1 MPSRLWL
8 VLLAS
13 DCSLLSSHETQLRI
27 VTLDHLTSNNWISL
41 GGQPISDIRSR
52 IQKRFDADRFTF
64 HVGTDSKS
72 YSDHTI
78 ITTTICFRED
88 TNGALVAYQR
98 NKINNFNNITERLLH
113 ETIVSLDAA
122 KMVQE
127 ITGHP
132 PTIHA
137 DINSKDTALSYKMLN
152 VIMGMV
158 QGMGY
163 PIKVKPDAWAA
174 DIADMFTR

>member
-1 MPSRLWL
+1 M
-8 VLLAS
+8 
-13 DCSLLSSHETQLRI
+13 I
-27 VTLDHLTSNNWISL
+27 HLTKDNWIAL
-41 GGQPISDIRSR
+41 GGKPIMDIRKR
-52 IQKRFDADRFTF
+52 IQQRFDADRFTF

-78 ITTTICFRED
+78 ITTTICFRENR
-88 TNGALVAYQR
+88 NGALVAYQR
-98 NKINNFNNITERLLH
+98 NKIKNFNNVMERLLH
-113 ETIVSLDAA
+113 ETIVSLEAA

-127 ITGHP
+127 ITGIP

-137 DINSKDTALSYKMLN
+137 DVNSKETALSYKMLN

>member
-1 MPSRLWL
+1 M
-8 VLLAS
+8 
-13 DCSLLSSHETQLRI
+13 
-27 VTLDHLTSNNWISL
+27 LDHLTSSNWISL
-41 GGQPISDIRSR
+41 GGKPICDIRER
-52 IQKRFDADRFTF
+52 IQKRFEADRFTF

-72 YSDHTI
+72 YADHTI
-78 ITTTICFRED
+78 ITTTICFREN

-98 NKINNFNNITERLLH
+98 NKIDNFNNITERLLH
-113 ETIVSLDAA
+113 ETIVSLEAA

-127 ITGHP
+127 ITGTP

-137 DINSKDTALSYKMLN
+137 DVNSKDTALSYKMLN

-158 QGMGY
+158 QGMGF

>member
-1 MPSRLWL
+1 M
-8 VLLAS
+8 V
-13 DCSLLSSHETQLRI
+13 
-27 VTLDHLTSNNWISL
+27 HLTKDNWIAL
-41 GGQPISDIRSR
+41 GGKPIMDIRNR
-52 IQKRFDADRFTF
+52 IQQRFNADRFTF

-78 ITTTICFRED
+78 ITTTICFRENR
-88 TNGALVAYQR
+88 NGALVAYQR
-98 NKINNFNNITERLLH
+98 NKIKNFNNVMERLLH
-113 ETIVSLDAA
+113 ETIVSLEAA

-127 ITGHP
+127 ITGIP

-137 DINSKDTALSYKMLN
+137 DVNSKETALSYKMLN

>member
-1 MPSRLWL
+1 M
-8 VLLAS
+8 
-13 DCSLLSSHETQLRI
+13 
-27 VTLDHLTSNNWISL
+27 LDHLTSNNWVSL
-41 GGQPISDIRSR
+41 GGRPISDIRQR
-52 IQKRFDADRFTF
+52 IKKRFEADRFTF

-72 YSDHTI
+72 YTEHTI
-78 ITTTICFRED
+78 ITTTICFRE
-88 TNGALVAYQR
+88 NGHGALVAYQR

-113 ETIVSLDAA
+113 ETIVSLEAA
-122 KMVQE
+122 KMVQD
-127 ITGHP
+127 ITGTP

-137 DINSKDTALSYKMLN
+137 DVNSKDTALSYRMLN

-158 QGMGY
+158 QGMGF

>member
-1 MPSRLWL
+1 L
-8 VLLAS
+8 V
-13 DCSLLSSHETQLRI
+13 
-27 VTLDHLTSNNWISL
+27 HLTKDNWISL
-41 GGQPISDIRSR
+41 GGDPITDIRNR

-78 ITTTICFRED
+78 ITTTICFRENR
-88 TNGALVAYQR
+88 NGALVAYQR
-98 NKINNFNNITERLLH
+98 NKIKNFNNVIERLLH
-113 ETIVSLDAA
+113 ETIVSLEAA

-127 ITGHP
+127 ITGLP

-137 DINSKDTALSYKMLN
+137 DVNSKESALSYKILN
-152 VIMGMV
+152 VIVGMA
-158 QGMGY
+158 QGMGF
-163 PIKVKPDAWAA
+163 PVKVKPDAWAA

>member
-1 MPSRLWL
+1 M
-8 VLLAS
+8 
-13 DCSLLSSHETQLRI
+13 
-27 VTLDHLTSNNWISL
+27 DHLTSSNWISL
-41 GGQPISDIRSR
+41 GGKPIVDIRER
-52 IQKRFDADRFTF
+52 IQKRFEADRFTF

-72 YSDHTI
+72 YADHTV
-78 ITTTICFRED
+78 ITTTICFRENG
-88 TNGALVAYQR
+88 NGALVAYQR
-98 NKINNFNNITERLLH
+98 NKINNFNKTYLRLLH
-113 ETIVSLDAA
+113 ETIVSLEAA

-127 ITGHP
+127 ITGTP

-137 DINSKDTALSYKMLN
+137 DVNSKDTALSYRMLN

-158 QGMGY
+158 QGMGF

>member
-1 MPSRLWL
+1 M
-8 VLLAS
+8 
-13 DCSLLSSHETQLRI
+13 
-27 VTLDHLTSNNWISL
+27 LDHLTNDNWVSL
-41 GGQPISDIRSR
+41 GGTPIRDIRQR
-52 IQKRFDADRFTF
+52 IQKRLDDDRFTF

-72 YSDHTI
+72 YADHTI
-78 ITTTICFRED
+78 ITTTVCFRE
-88 TNGALVAYQR
+88 NNSGALVAYQR
-98 NKINNFNNITERLLH
+98 NKIDNFNNVTERLLH
-113 ETIVSLDAA
+113 ETIVSLEAA
-122 KMVQE
+122 KMVQQ
-127 ITGHP
+127 ITGRP

-137 DINSKDTALSYKMLN
+137 DVNTKESALSYKMLN

>member
-1 MPSRLWL
+1 M
-8 VLLAS
+8 
-13 DCSLLSSHETQLRI
+13 
-27 VTLDHLTSNNWISL
+27 
-41 GGQPISDIRSR
+41 DIRNR
-52 IQKRFDADRFTF
+52 IQKRFLAGRFTF

-72 YSDHTI
+72 YADHTI
-78 ITTTICFRED
+78 ITTTICFRENR
-88 TNGALVAYQR
+88 NGALVAYQR
-98 NKINNFNNITERLLH
+98 NKINNFNNVAERLLH
-113 ETIVSLDAA
+113 ETIVSLEAA
-122 KMVQE
+122 KMVQQ
-127 ITGHP
+127 ITGSP

-137 DINSKDTALSYKMLN
+137 DVNSKETALSYKMLN

>member
-1 MPSRLWL
+1 MN
-8 VLLAS
+8 
-13 DCSLLSSHETQLRI
+13 
-27 VTLDHLTSNNWISL
+27 HLTSNNWISL
-41 GGQPISDIRSR
+41 GGKPIFDIKSR
-52 IQKRFDADRFTF
+52 IQKRHEADRFTF

-72 YSDHTI
+72 YKDHTI
-78 ITTTICFRED
+78 ITTTICFREN

-113 ETIVSLDAA
+113 ETIVSLEAA
-122 KMVQE
+122 KMVQD
-127 ITGHP
+127 ITGTP

-137 DINSKDTALSYKMLN
+137 DVNSKDTALSYKMLN

-158 QGMGY
+158 QGMGF

>member
-1 MPSRLWL
+1 MNHLN
-8 VLLAS
+8 
-13 DCSLLSSHETQLRI
+13 SSG
-27 VTLDHLTSNNWISL
+27 WISL
-41 GGQPISDIRSR
+41 GGKPIPDICTR
-52 IQKRFDADRFTF
+52 IQKHFATDRFTF
-64 HVGTDSKS
+64 HIGTDSKS
-72 YSDHTI
+72 YSDHTV

-88 TNGALVAYQR
+88 RKGALVAYQR
-98 NKINNFNNITERLLH
+98 NKIKNFNNITERLLH
-113 ETIVSLDAA
+113 ETIVSLEAA

-127 ITGHP
+127 ITDTP
-132 PTIHA
+132 PTIHT
-137 DINSKDTALSYKMLN
+137 DVNSKESALSYKMLN

>member
-1 MPSRLWL
+1 
-8 VLLAS
+8 
-13 DCSLLSSHETQLRI
+13 
-27 VTLDHLTSNNWISL
+27 LDHLTSDNWVSL
-41 GGQPISDIRSR
+41 GGKPIGDIRHR

-72 YSDHTI
+72 YADHTI
-78 ITTTICFRED
+78 MTTTICFRED
-88 TNGALVAYQR
+88 TKGALVAYQR
-98 NKINNFNNITERLLH
+98 NKIKNFNNITERLLH
-113 ETIVSLDAA
+113 ETIVSLEAA
-122 KMVQE
+122 KMVQD
-127 ITGHP
+127 ITGSP

-137 DINSKDTALSYKMLN
+137 DVNSKDTALSYRMLN

>member
-1 MPSRLWL
+1 M
-8 VLLAS
+8 
-13 DCSLLSSHETQLRI
+13 
-27 VTLDHLTSNNWISL
+27 DHLTSHSWVSL
-41 GGQPISDIRSR
+41 GGKPIDDIRTR

-72 YSDHTI
+72 YAEHTI
-78 ITTTICFRED
+78 ITTTICFREQKH
-88 TNGALVAYQR
+88 GALVAYQR

-113 ETIVSLDAA
+113 ETIVSLEAA
-122 KMVQE
+122 TMVQE
-127 ITGHP
+127 ITGTP

-137 DINSKDTALSYKMLN
+137 DVNSKDTALSYRMLN

-158 QGMGY
+158 QGMGF

>member
-1 MPSRLWL
+1 M
-8 VLLAS
+8 
-13 DCSLLSSHETQLRI
+13 
-27 VTLDHLTSNNWISL
+27 
-41 GGQPISDIRSR
+41 GGKPISDIRTR
-52 IQKRFDADRFTF
+52 IQRRFDADKFSF

-72 YSDHTI
+72 YKDHTV
-78 ITTTICFRED
+78 ITTTICFREN

-113 ETIVSLDAA
+113 ETIVSLEAA

-127 ITGHP
+127 ITGTP

-137 DINSKDTALSYKMLN
+137 DVNSKDSALSYKMLN

-158 QGMGY
+158 QGMGF

>member
-1 MPSRLWL
+1 M
-8 VLLAS
+8 
-13 DCSLLSSHETQLRI
+13 
-27 VTLDHLTSNNWISL
+27 LDHLTSSNWISL
-41 GGQPISDIRSR
+41 GGKPIVDIRER
-52 IQKRFDADRFTF
+52 IQKRFEADRFTF

-72 YSDHTI
+72 YVDHTV
-78 ITTTICFRED
+78 ITTTICFRENG
-88 TNGALVAYQR
+88 NGALVAYQR

-113 ETIVSLDAA
+113 ETIVSLEAA

-127 ITGHP
+127 ITGTP

-137 DINSKDTALSYKMLN
+137 DVNSQDTALSYKMLN

-158 QGMGY
+158 QGMGF

>member
-1 MPSRLWL
+1 M
-8 VLLAS
+8 
-13 DCSLLSSHETQLRI
+13 
-27 VTLDHLTSNNWISL
+27 DHLTSDNWISL
-41 GGQPISDIRSR
+41 GGQPISDIRRR
-52 IQKRFDADRFTF
+52 IQKRFDDDRFTF

-72 YSDHTI
+72 YIDHTI
-78 ITTTICFRED
+78 MTTTICFREQKH
-88 TNGALVAYQR
+88 GALVAYQR
-98 NKINNFNNITERLLH
+98 NKIDNFNNITERLLH
-113 ETIVSLDAA
+113 ETIVSLEAA
-122 KMVQE
+122 QVVQE

-137 DINSKDTALSYKMLN
+137 DVNIKENTLSYKMLN
-152 VIMGMV
+152 VIIGMV

>member
-1 MPSRLWL
+1 MLN
-8 VLLAS
+8 
-13 DCSLLSSHETQLRI
+13 
-27 VTLDHLTSNNWISL
+27 HLTSSHWISL
-41 GGQPISDIRSR
+41 GGQPITDIRTR
-52 IQKRFDADRFTF
+52 IQKRFDDDRFTF

-72 YSDHTI
+72 YIDHTI
-78 ITTTICFRED
+78 MTTTICFREQKH
-88 TNGALVAYQR
+88 GALVAYQR
-98 NKINNFNNITERLLH
+98 NKIDNFNNITERLLH
-113 ETIVSLDAA
+113 ETIVSLEAA
-122 KMVQE
+122 QVVQE

-137 DINSKDTALSYKMLN
+137 DVNIKENTLSYKMLN
-152 VIMGMV
+152 VIIGMV

>member
-1 MPSRLWL
+1 M
-8 VLLAS
+8 LA
-13 DCSLLSSHETQLRI
+13 
-27 VTLDHLTSNNWISL
+27 HLTSDNWISL
-41 GGQPISDIRSR
+41 GGKPITDIRDR
-52 IQKRFDADRFTF
+52 IQKRFDANRFTF

-72 YSDHTI
+72 YKDHTV

-98 NKINNFNNITERLLH
+98 NKINNITERLLH
-113 ETIVSLDAA
+113 ETIVSLEAA
-122 KMVQE
+122 KMVQD
-127 ITGHP
+127 ITGTP

-137 DINSKDTALSYKMLN
+137 DVNSKDTALSYRMLN

-158 QGMGY
+158 QGMGF

>member
-1 MPSRLWL
+1 MN
-8 VLLAS
+8 
-13 DCSLLSSHETQLRI
+13 
-27 VTLDHLTSNNWISL
+27 HLTSNNWISL
-41 GGQPISDIRSR
+41 GGKPIEDIRTR

-72 YSDHTI
+72 YSEHTV
-78 ITTTICFRED
+78 ITTTICFREN
-88 TNGALVAYQR
+88 TKGALVAYQR
-98 NKINNFNNITERLLH
+98 TKIKNFNNLTEHLLH
-113 ETIVSLDAA
+113 EPIVSLEAA

-127 ITGHP
+127 ITGTP

-137 DINSKDTALSYKMLN
+137 DVNSKETALSYKMLN

>member
-1 MPSRLWL
+1 
-8 VLLAS
+8 
-13 DCSLLSSHETQLRI
+13 
-27 VTLDHLTSNNWISL
+27 LDHLTSDNWISL
-41 GGQPISDIRSR
+41 GGQPISDIRRR
-52 IQKRFDADRFTF
+52 IQKRFDDDRFTF

-72 YSDHTI
+72 YIDHTI
-78 ITTTICFRED
+78 MTTTICFREQKH
-88 TNGALVAYQR
+88 GALVAYQR
-98 NKINNFNNITERLLH
+98 NKIDNFNNITERLLH
-113 ETIVSLDAA
+113 ETIVSLEAA
-122 KMVQE
+122 QVVQE

-137 DINSKDTALSYKMLN
+137 DVNIKENTLSYKMLN
-152 VIMGMV
+152 VIIGMV

>member
-1 MPSRLWL
+1 M
-8 VLLAS
+8 
-13 DCSLLSSHETQLRI
+13 H
-27 VTLDHLTSNNWISL
+27 HLTRNNWISL
-41 GGQPISDIRSR
+41 GGKPIKDIKRR
-52 IQKRFDADRFTF
+52 IQKRFEADRFTF

-72 YSDHTI
+72 YKDHTV
-78 ITTTICFRED
+78 ITTTICFREN

-113 ETIVSLDAA
+113 ETIVSLEAA

-127 ITGHP
+127 ITGTP

-137 DINSKDTALSYKMLN
+137 DVNSKDTALSYKMLN

-158 QGMGY
+158 QGMGF

>member
-1 MPSRLWL
+1 M
-8 VLLAS
+8 V
-13 DCSLLSSHETQLRI
+13 
-27 VTLDHLTSNNWISL
+27 HLTKNNWISL
-41 GGQPISDIRSR
+41 GGKPIGDISTR
-52 IQKRFDADRFTF
+52 IQQRFDAGRFTF

-72 YSDHTI
+72 YADHTI
-78 ITTTICFRED
+78 ITTTICFRENR
-88 TNGALVAYQR
+88 NGALVAYQR

-113 ETIVSLDAA
+113 ETIVSLEAA

-127 ITGHP
+127 ITGTP

-137 DINSKDTALSYKMLN
+137 DVNSKDTALSYRMLN

>member
-1 MPSRLWL
+1 M
-8 VLLAS
+8 
-13 DCSLLSSHETQLRI
+13 
-27 VTLDHLTSNNWISL
+27 LDHLTSDNWISL
-41 GGQPISDIRSR
+41 GGQPITDIRTR
-52 IQKRFDADRFTF
+52 IQKRFDAARFTF

-72 YSDHTI
+72 YIDHTI
-78 ITTTICFRED
+78 MTTTICFREQKQ
-88 TNGALVAYQR
+88 GALVAYQR
-98 NKINNFNNITERLLH
+98 NKIDNFNNITERLLH
-113 ETIVSLDAA
+113 ETIVSLEAA
-122 KMVQE
+122 QMVQE
-127 ITGHP
+127 ITGNP

-137 DINSKDTALSYKMLN
+137 DVNIKETALSYKMLN

>member
-1 MPSRLWL
+1 M
-8 VLLAS
+8 A
-13 DCSLLSSHETQLRI
+13 
-27 VTLDHLTSNNWISL
+27 HLTSDNWISL
-41 GGQPISDIRSR
+41 GGQPIRDIRSR
-52 IQKRFDADRFTF
+52 IQKRLDDDKFTF
-64 HVGTDSKS
+64 HVGTDSKA
-72 YSDHTI
+72 YIDHTV
-78 ITTTICFRED
+78 ITTTICFREPRR
-88 TNGALVAYQR
+88 GALVAYQR

-113 ETIVSLDAA
+113 ETLVSLEAA
-122 KMVQE
+122 QIVQT
-127 ITGHP
+127 ITGTP

-137 DINSKDTALSYKMLN
+137 DVNTKENALSYKMLS

>member
-1 MPSRLWL
+1 M
-8 VLLAS
+8 
-13 DCSLLSSHETQLRI
+13 
-27 VTLDHLTSNNWISL
+27 
-41 GGQPISDIRSR
+41 GGKPISDIRTR
-52 IQKRFDADRFTF
+52 IQRRFDADKFSF

-72 YSDHTI
+72 YKDHTV
-78 ITTTICFRED
+78 ITTTICFREN

-113 ETIVSLDAA
+113 ETIVSLEAA

-127 ITGHP
+127 ITGTP

-137 DINSKDTALSYKMLN
+137 DVNSKDSALSYKMLN

>member
-1 MPSRLWL
+1 M
-8 VLLAS
+8 
-13 DCSLLSSHETQLRI
+13 
-27 VTLDHLTSNNWISL
+27 DHLTRDNWISL
-41 GGQPISDIRSR
+41 GGKPIADIHDR

-72 YSDHTI
+72 YIDHTI
-78 ITTTICFRED
+78 ITTTICFRE
-88 TNGALVAYQR
+88 NGSGALVAYQR

-113 ETIVSLDAA
+113 ETIVSLEAA

-127 ITGHP
+127 ITGIP

-137 DINSKDTALSYKMLN
+137 DVNSKDTALSYKMLN

-158 QGMGY
+158 QGMGF

>member
-1 MPSRLWL
+1 M
-8 VLLAS
+8 
-13 DCSLLSSHETQLRI
+13 
-27 VTLDHLTSNNWISL
+27 DHLTRDNWISL
-41 GGQPISDIRSR
+41 GGKPITDIHDR
-52 IQKRFDADRFTF
+52 IQKRLEADRFTF

-72 YSDHTI
+72 YADHTI
-78 ITTTICFRED
+78 ITTTICFREQKH
-88 TNGALVAYQR
+88 GALVAYQR

-113 ETIVSLDAA
+113 ETIVSLEAA

-127 ITGHP
+127 ITGTP

-137 DINSKDTALSYKMLN
+137 DVNSKDTALSYRMLN

-158 QGMGY
+158 QGMGF

>member
-1 MPSRLWL
+1 L
-8 VLLAS
+8 VN
-13 DCSLLSSHETQLRI
+13 
-27 VTLDHLTSNNWISL
+27 LTSNNWISL
-41 GGQPISDIRSR
+41 GGKPIRDIRTR
-52 IQKRFDADRFTF
+52 IQRRFDADKFTF

-72 YSDHTI
+72 YKDHTV

-88 TNGALVAYQR
+88 QNGALVAYQR
-98 NKINNFNNITERLLH
+98 NKIKNFNNITERLLH
-113 ETIVSLDAA
+113 ETLVSLEAA
-122 KMVQE
+122 KMIQE
-127 ITGHP
+127 ITGTP

-137 DINSKDTALSYKMLN
+137 DVNSKENALSNKMLN